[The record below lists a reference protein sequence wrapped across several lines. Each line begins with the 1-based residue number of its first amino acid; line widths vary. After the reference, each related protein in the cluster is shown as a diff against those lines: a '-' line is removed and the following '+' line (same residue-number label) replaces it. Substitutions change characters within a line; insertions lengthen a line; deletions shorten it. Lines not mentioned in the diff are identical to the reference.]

1 MSIARSASE
10 QERKEIHEW
19 LSESNDMI
27 VRSPHYE
34 KLIDQ
39 ACLYFYKRPAS
50 EVSED
55 TLAFIRRS
63 ANELLRN
70 KSSKE
75 AMRKRLCAEDEE
87 TLDKI
92 INEGDGLGREY
103 DLLPREDDNNDGQD
117 TDDELILNN
126 EELAM
131 INRKRGKVT
140 ASDEDGDFVEK
151 RTKNEMTL

>member
-10 QERKEIHEW
+10 QERKEIQEW

-27 VRSPHYE
+27 VQSPHYK

-39 ACLYFYKRPAS
+39 ACLYFYKRPSS
-50 EVSED
+50 EVCDD

-70 KSSKE
+70 KTSKE

-87 TLDKI
+87 GLDKI
-92 INEGDGLGREY
+92 IHEGDGLGREY
-103 DLLPREDDNNDGQD
+103 DMIPHEEDNTGGQD

-131 INRKRGKVT
+131 INRKRGKVS
-140 ASDEDGDFVEK
+140 ASDEDGDFVDK